1 MGDHPENIVV
11 IGASHAGVAF
21 ADAMRSNGYG
31 GALTMIDAV
40 PGLPVER
47 PPLSKAFLTS
57 DEENDAKFLLRK
69 ADWYDAQNIQLMTGH
84 VVTGVDASTQRVTL
98 DDGVSISYD
107 RLVLATGATPR
118 MLPDAAGL
126 DNVFVVRNPDDA
138 RALRAALP
146 NAQKAVVI
154 GGGYIGLEAAASL
167 RKGGMD
173 VDVIEAADRLLARV
187 ASPDISAFFADLHR
201 VNGVRLHIGMGVA
214 EILSVGG
221 AFSGVTL
228 ADDTQIAA
236 DLLIVGI
243 GVTPDIALAHMAGV
257 ECSDAILVDAQMATS
272 VETIY
277 AIGDGA
283 LAADIA
289 PVVAGR
295 PVRVESVHNA
305 QDCAAR
311 AAAAINGHAAPAW
324 QSPWFWSEQYD
335 VRLQS
340 AGIVPPA
347 GVDVHQVVRPGKRE
361 GGLSVW
367 SFTGDRLEAIE
378 AVRDPAGYMIGKK
391 CLDMGYHPTPAQ
403 VADMDFDL
411 KSFVAGTTK

>member
-1 MGDHPENIVV
+1 MSYQPENIVV

-47 PPLSKAFLTS
+47 PPLSKAFLAS
-57 DEENDAKFLLRK
+57 DAANDAKFLLRK
-69 ADWYDAQNIQLMTGH
+69 ADWYDAQNIQLITGS
-84 VVTGVDASTQRVTL
+84 VVTGVDADAQMIL
-98 DDGVSISYD
+98 LKDGASLSYD

-118 MLPDAAGL
+118 MLPNAVGL
-126 DNVFVVRNPDDA
+126 DNVFVVRSPDDA
-138 RALRAALP
+138 RALRAALSS
-146 NAQKAVVI
+146 AQKAVVI

-187 ASPDISAFFADLHR
+187 ASTDISAFFADLHAA
-201 VNGVRLHIGMGVA
+201 NGVRLHIGVGVA
-214 EILSVGG
+214 EILSAEG
-221 AFSGVTL
+221 AFSGVTM
-228 ADDTQIAA
+228 ADGTQIEA

-243 GVTPDIALAHMAGV
+243 GVAPDIALAQMAGV
-257 ECSDAILVDAQMATS
+257 ECSDAILVDAQMTTS

-289 PVVAGR
+289 PMVAGR
-295 PVRVESVHNA
+295 PLRVESVHNA
-305 QDCAAR
+305 QDSAAR
-311 AAAAINGHAAPAW
+311 AAAAINGHAPPAW
-324 QSPWFWSEQYD
+324 QAPWFWSEQYD

-347 GVDVHQVVRPGKRE
+347 GADTHQVVRPGKRE

-367 SFTGDRLEAIE
+367 SFAGDQLEAIE
-378 AVRDPAGYMIGKK
+378 SVRDPAGYMVGKK
-391 CLDMGYHPTPAQ
+391 CLDMGHHPTPAQ

-411 KSFVAGTTK
+411 KSFIAGTAK

>member
-1 MGDHPENIVV
+1 MSYQPENIVV

-47 PPLSKAFLTS
+47 PPLSKAFLAS
-57 DEENDAKFLLRK
+57 DAANDAKFLLRK
-69 ADWYDAQNIQLMTGH
+69 ADWYDAQNIQLITGS
-84 VVTGVDASTQRVTL
+84 VVTGVDADAQMISL
-98 DDGVSISYD
+98 KDGASLSYD

-118 MLPDAAGL
+118 MLPNAVGL
-126 DNVFVVRNPDDA
+126 DNVFVVRSPDDA
-138 RALRAALP
+138 RALRAALSS
-146 NAQKAVVI
+146 AQKAVVI

-187 ASPDISAFFADLHR
+187 ASTDISAFFADLHAA
-201 VNGVRLHIGMGVA
+201 NGVRLHIGVGVA
-214 EILSVGG
+214 EILSAEG
-221 AFSGVTL
+221 AFSGVTM
-228 ADDTQIAA
+228 ADGTQIEA

-243 GVTPDIALAHMAGV
+243 GVAPDIALAQMAGV
-257 ECSDAILVDAQMATS
+257 ECSDAILVDAQMTTS

-289 PVVAGR
+289 PMVAGR
-295 PVRVESVHNA
+295 PLRVESVHNA
-305 QDCAAR
+305 QDSAAR
-311 AAAAINGHAAPAW
+311 AAAAINGHAPPAW
-324 QSPWFWSEQYD
+324 QAPWFWSEQYD

-347 GVDVHQVVRPGKRE
+347 GADTHQVVRPGKRE

-367 SFTGDRLEAIE
+367 SFAGDQLEAIE
-378 AVRDPAGYMIGKK
+378 SVRDPAGYMVGKK
-391 CLDMGYHPTPAQ
+391 CLDMGRHPTPAQ

-411 KSFVAGTTK
+411 KSFIAGTAK